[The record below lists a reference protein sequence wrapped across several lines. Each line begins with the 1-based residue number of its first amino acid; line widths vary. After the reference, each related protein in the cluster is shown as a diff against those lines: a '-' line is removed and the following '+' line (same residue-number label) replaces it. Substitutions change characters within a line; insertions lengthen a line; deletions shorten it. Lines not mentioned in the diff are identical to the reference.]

1 MLFSCV
7 RMNCSIDRKKLLT
20 CLLLTGKGVSK
31 VVMRV
36 NELENKDINVSFLI
50 VVALLFF
57 YMH

>member
-1 MLFSCV
+1 
-7 RMNCSIDRKKLLT
+7 MNCSIDRKKLLT
-20 CLLLTGKGVSK
+20 CLLLTGKGVGK

-36 NELENKDINVSFLI
+36 NELENKDMNVSFLI